1 MYGANGMDPKAQK
14 RFDNDRTKAAQSA
27 LMGQAAKQAIP
38 NPSARPRV
46 NSSAVSLQQ
55 NSVSSTPGGF
65 SPSATQAAPVSGPQQ
80 QSPVMQP
87 QFTVQETIQND
98 MDLESFLSSPTVQ
111 QALSRSRLRKYFKRN
126 NPSGV
131 VNDLA
136 ADALSNLLHN
146 T

>member
-14 RFDNDRTKAAQSA
+14 RFANDQTKAAQSA

-38 NPSARPRV
+38 VQSARPRV
-46 NSSAVSLQQ
+46 TGSPVPLQK
-55 NSVSSTPGGF
+55 NPAPPTPGGF
-65 SPSATQAAPVSGPQQ
+65 SPSATQAAPVSGPQL
-80 QSPVMQP
+80 PVMPQQQP
-87 QFTVQETIQND
+87 SLQETIQNN

-111 QALSRSRLRKYFKRN
+111 QALSRSRLRRYFKRN
-126 NPSGV
+126 DPTGV
-131 VNDLA
+131 VNDVA